1 MKEGK
6 SFQGKVISV
15 PDQEQRHEKL
25 RESGGVA
32 PLIPK
37 FGTWLRRVVS
47 FTPRQPYSRGKR

>member
-15 PDQEQRHEKL
+15 LAREQRHEKV

-32 PLIPK
+32 PLNLK
-37 FGTWLRRVVS
+37 LGT
-47 FTPRQPYSRGKR
+47 